1 MTFLKRQLPLIFS
14 FLGGLS
20 MFFIWF
26 IAHPTGPKIIEY
38 WSRAL
43 QVMLGFAM
51 LLGILS
57 IMRYAY
63 IRIKRQVPGWGY
75 SIAVYVGFILMGVQ
89 GAFFGI
95 AKDTPVG
102 VDVQETRSMT
112 SVVRGNFI
120 RLFNIEVED
129 AVKEARIAWDTEQD
143 AKANRAKL
151 IGDSYSKIEFHGHAR
166 VQNPFQSWMYK
177 YLLQNLAATMFALL
191 SFYIASAA
199 FRAFRAKSF
208 EATALLITGIIVML
222 GNVTV
227 GEFISHWLRH
237 DLHLSVLDFS
247 TWTNWI
253 LNGPNTAAQR
263 AITFGLFLGQVALAL
278 RIIFGIE
285 RTYLGG
291 GD

>member
-14 FLGGLS
+14 FLGGIS

-63 IRIKRQVPGWGY
+63 IRIKRKVPGWGY
-75 SIAVYVGFILMGVQ
+75 SIAVYVGFIIMGVL

-102 VDVQETRSMT
+102 VDVNETRSVT

-120 RLFNIEVED
+120 RLFNIEVDD
-129 AVKEARIAWDTEQD
+129 AVKKAREEWYQEQEE
-143 AKANRAKL
+143 KARRAQL
-151 IGDSYSKIEFHGHAR
+151 IGETYSKIEFHGHAR
-166 VQNPFQSWMYK
+166 VPNPFQNWMYK

-208 EATALLITGIIVML
+208 EATALLIAGIIVML

-227 GEFISHWLRH
+227 GEYISHTMR
-237 DLHLSVLDFS
+237 DLHLTILDFS

-263 AITFGLFLGQVALAL
+263 AIVFGLFLGQVALAL